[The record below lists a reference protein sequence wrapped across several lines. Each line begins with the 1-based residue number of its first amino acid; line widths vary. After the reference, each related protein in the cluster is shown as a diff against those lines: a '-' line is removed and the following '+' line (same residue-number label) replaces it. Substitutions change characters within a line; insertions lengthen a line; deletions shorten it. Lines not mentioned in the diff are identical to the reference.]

1 MRTMRDVSLAES
13 AVSRSCDAARMCR
26 RHARLVAPPLITST
40 MADLSLDLCL
50 NRCGPCRRIAPFVEE
65 LSNKYRQTAKF
76 IKVDVDEV
84 WA

>member
-1 MRTMRDVSLAES
+1 M
-13 AVSRSCDAARMCR
+13 
-26 RHARLVAPPLITST
+26 APPLITST